1 LKIHA
6 DVKLNVQ
13 SLYTEQ
19 IKSKIKSIDSFLVA
33 HKKGI
38 ARTYIVSKEGLNVT
52 VWKKFKLDDVKGFA

>member
-1 LKIHA
+1 MEIHSY
-6 DVKLNVQ
+6 VKLNVQ

-19 IKSKIKSIDSFLVA
+19 IKLIDSLLVA

-38 ARTYIVSKEGLNVT
+38 ARTYIVSKKGLNVT